1 MRGNLGRQGNM
12 TRKVYTPEELHAA
25 RRVQS
30 MRKFAHRLEADL
42 LRPPLGYVPNIKAP
56 SDPAFA
62 CRVLEA
68 FVMGLPEGKL

>member
-1 MRGNLGRQGNM
+1 M
-12 TRKVYTPEELHAA
+12 TRKVYTEDELARA

-42 LRPPLGYVPNIKAP
+42 LRPPPGYIPNIKAP

-62 CRVLEA
+62 CRLLEA
-68 FVMGLPEGKL
+68 FVEGLPCERK

>member
-1 MRGNLGRQGNM
+1 M
-12 TRKVYTPEELHAA
+12 TRKVYTEEELAAA

-30 MRKFAHRLEADL
+30 MRRFAHRLEADL
-42 LRPPLGYVPNIKAP
+42 LRPPPGYVPNIRAP

-68 FVMGLPEGKL
+68 YVSGLPSDNT

>member
-1 MRGNLGRQGNM
+1 M
-12 TRKVYTPEELHAA
+12 TRKTYTEDELARA

-42 LRPPLGYVPNIKAP
+42 LRPPPGYIPNIKAP

-62 CRVLEA
+62 CRLLEA
-68 FVMGLPEGKL
+68 YVSSLPLDNT